1 MIEVEIKL
9 ALGSLDEVRQRLRA
23 AGAEPAGERQF
34 EDNRLYDDQAGSVRA
49 TGRMLRLRI
58 VGGRQLLTFKEAPT
72 AAQSESAYKQREE
85 LETDVSDIEVLHAV
99 LLRLGYS
106 VRWRYQKWRESWRW
120 GDLHV
125 ELDETPIGNFL
136 ELEGDPAAID
146 RAAERLGFTRSDYI
160 AASYR
165 DLQERVAGAG
175 AGDLVFRSS

>member
-1 MIEVEIKL
+1 MIEVEVKL
-9 ALGSLDEVRQRLRA
+9 ALASVEEMRRRLSA
-23 AGAEPAGERQF
+23 AGAQPAGERQF
-34 EDNRLYDDQAGSVRA
+34 EDNRLYDDRDGSMRA
-49 TGRMLRLRI
+49 AGRMLRLRI

-72 AAQSESAYKQREE
+72 EAQSKSGYKQREE
-85 LETDVSDIEVLHAV
+85 LETGVSDSEVLHAV

-120 GDLHV
+120 GGLHL

-146 RAAERLGFTRSDYI
+146 QAAERLGFSRSDYI
-160 AASYR
+160 VASYR
-165 DLQERVAGAG
+165 DLHEQLAGAD